1 MGKYTAKNKKF
12 TIFSLK
18 SIEKNVEIYYNID
31 RNKTGGGGMDFKA
44 EQDRLDKIKWA
55 ERTIFALAV
64 KKRLNI
70 PVPARLIAIVTATS
84 ALRFCAPVNKFFTAQ
99 TGRKSDKQ
107 RLFSS

>member
-1 MGKYTAKNKKF
+1 
-12 TIFSLK
+12 
-18 SIEKNVEIYYNID
+18 
-31 RNKTGGGGMDFKA
+31 MDFKA
-44 EQDRLDKIKWA
+44 EQDRLDKIKWDDSMR
-55 ERTIFALAV
+55 EGRDKCGTYDFALAV